1 MPISIGEVESTVEVE
16 SAGSSGQSTQARPLP
31 SSRDTARLGLLLRH
45 RQWDEARTQACDFD
59 D

>member
-16 SAGSSGQSTQARPLP
+16 PSQAASAPAQARPLP
-31 SSRDTARLGLLLRH
+31 GSRETARLTQLLRH
-45 RQWDEARTQACDFD
+45 RQWDEARTAAWDFD